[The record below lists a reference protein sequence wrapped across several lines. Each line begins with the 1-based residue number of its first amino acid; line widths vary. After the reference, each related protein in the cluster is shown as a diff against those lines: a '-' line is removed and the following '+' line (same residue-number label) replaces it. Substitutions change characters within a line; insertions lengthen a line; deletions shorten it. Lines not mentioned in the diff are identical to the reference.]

1 MKEYEKQKIAALD
14 PTGCNGTVQST
25 LMDPNINQAHYAEV
39 LYYLL
44 VKSLEEK
51 SYLERVSNNMT
62 NVLLAANMHAELN
75 KCLELEEKL

>member
-1 MKEYEKQKIAALD
+1 MKHQEIEKLKALD
-14 PTGCNGTVQST
+14 PSGCNGTVSSV

-44 VKSLEEK
+44 SKVLDEK
-51 SYLERVSNNMT
+51 SYLERASNAMT
-62 NVLLAANMHAELN
+62 NVLKSANMHSELN

>member
-1 MKEYEKQKIAALD
+1 MKEQEKAKIAGLD
-14 PTGCNGTVQST
+14 PTGCNGTVQS
-25 LMDPNINQAHYAEV
+25 LLLDPNINQASYPEV

-44 VKSLEEK
+44 NKTLEEK

-62 NVLLAANMHAELN
+62 NVLLAANMHSELN